1 MEHMKERETKQLTK
15 MKKIMFNDKYGL
27 TKAVLE
33 RRKTNTRREEQVFRY
48 RVGEVI
54 AIAQSYSSIIR
65 ELEDSKKVS
74 CMENFKQQL
83 LMYHIMEDHPGFT
96 NKMFVQSDLMLH
108 QIKVTNMRREKL
120 QDISDED
127 CIKEGVVKYG
137 ENGKFLVKGIEEL
150 IPHGNAIAQQVAY
163 YYEEV
168 LFSSA
173 KEAFSALIDKVCGK
187 GTWKNNRYVTVYE
200 FELIK

>member
-1 MEHMKERETKQLTK
+1 
-15 MKKIMFNDKYGL
+15 MKKIMFNDKYSL

-33 RRKTNTRREEQVFRY
+33 GRKTNTRRIEQVFRY
-48 RVGEVI
+48 SVGEVV
-54 AIAQSYSSIIR
+54 AIAQSYSSIID
-65 ELEDSKKVS
+65 ELEDSKKAS
-74 CMENFKQQL
+74 CMEHFEQRL
-83 LMYHIMEDHPGFT
+83 SMVEDYIMEDDPGFT

-108 QIKVTNMRREKL
+108 QIKVTNRRREKL

-127 CIKEGVVKYG
+127 CIKEGVIDYGKYG
-137 ENGKFLVKGIEEL
+137 KFFFKGNREL
-150 IPHGNAIAQQVAY
+150 RPHGNAIAQQVAY

-173 KEAFSALIDKVCGK
+173 KEAFAALIDKVCGK
-187 GTWKNNRYVTVYE
+187 GTWENNQYVTVYE